1 MKALVY
7 TAPQQTVY
15 REEPDPVLVEGDALV
30 RVGATGICGSDLH
43 AWLGHDDRRIP
54 PLVLGH
60 EAAGTLENGQ
70 AVVINPLITCGR
82 CHFCVSGRTNLCG
95 SRQIVGMTP
104 RVGTH
109 AEYLA
114 IPAQNL
120 IPIPPALSMAQ
131 AALAEPIATAWH
143 AVTAAARLQM
153 RPLSEAKAFVM
164 GGGAVG
170 LSAALALRAFGCR
183 QVFLG
188 ETNPLRRQT
197 AKNEEV
203 AEIFNPQTDA
213 LPEKIDVVIDAVG
226 GKQTRQSSCA
236 AVSPGGVIVHVGL
249 LEGSE
254 GLDVRR
260 LTLQEITFMG
270 VYTYTM
276 VDFQATVAAMASGA
290 LGALNWFEQRPLAEG
305 ATAFQ
310 DLIHGRTEA
319 AKIILTP
326 EP

>member
-7 TAPQQTVY
+7 TAPQQTIY
-15 REEPDPVLVEGDALV
+15 REEPDPVLQEGDALV
-30 RVGATGICGSDLH
+30 KVGATGICGSDLH

-70 AVVINPLITCGR
+70 AVVVNPLITCGK
-82 CHFCVSGRTNLCG
+82 CQFCFSGRTNLCA

-120 IPIPPALSMAQ
+120 IPVPSRLTLAQ
-131 AALAEPIATAWH
+131 AALAEPVATAWH
-143 AVTAAARLQM
+143 AVAAAARLQM
-153 RPLSEAKAFVM
+153 RPFPETKALVF

-170 LSAALALRAFGCR
+170 LSAALALQALGCR

-188 ETNPLRRQT
+188 ETNALRRQT
-197 AKNEEV
+197 AKNANAAEV
-203 AEIFNPQTDA
+203 FDPQSEA
-213 LPEKIDVVIDAVG
+213 LPENIDIVIDAVG
-226 GKQTRQSSCA
+226 GKQTRQSSFA
-236 AVSPGGVIVHVGL
+236 AVLPGGVIIHVGL
-249 LEGSE
+249 LEGSD
-254 GLDVRR
+254 GLDARR
-260 LTLQEITFMG
+260 LTLQEIIFMG

-276 VDFQATVAAMASGA
+276 VDFQAAVEAMASGA
-290 LGALNWFEQRPLAEG
+290 LGKLDWFEQRPLSEG
-305 ATAFQ
+305 TTAFE

-319 AKIILTP
+319 AKIVLTP
-326 EP
+326 

>member
-7 TAPQQTVY
+7 TAPQQTIY
-15 REEPDPVLVEGDALV
+15 REEPDPVLQEGDALV
-30 RVGATGICGSDLH
+30 KVGATGICGSDLH

-70 AVVINPLITCGR
+70 AVVVNPLITCGK
-82 CHFCVSGRTNLCG
+82 CHFCFSGRTNLCA

-120 IPIPPALSMAQ
+120 IPVPSRLTLVQ
-131 AALAEPIATAWH
+131 AALAEPVATAWH
-143 AVTAAARLQM
+143 AVAAAARLQL
-153 RPLSEAKAFVM
+153 RPFPEAKALVF

-170 LSAALALRAFGCR
+170 LSAALALQALGCR

-188 ETNPLRRQT
+188 ETNALRRQT
-197 AKNEEV
+197 AKNANAAEV
-203 AEIFNPQTDA
+203 FDPQSEV
-213 LPEKIDVVIDAVG
+213 LPEKMDIVIDAVG
-226 GKQTRQSSCA
+226 GKQTRQSSFA
-236 AVSPGGVIVHVGL
+236 AVLPGGVIIHVGL

-254 GLDVRR
+254 GLDARR
-260 LTLQEITFMG
+260 LTLQEIIFMG

-276 VDFQATVAAMASGA
+276 VDFQAAVEAMASGA
-290 LGALNWFEQRPLAEG
+290 LGKLDWFEQRPLAEG
-305 ATAFQ
+305 TTAFE

-319 AKIILTP
+319 AKIVLTP
-326 EP
+326 

>member
-7 TAPQQTVY
+7 TAPQQTIY
-15 REEPDPVLVEGDALV
+15 REEPDPVLQEGDALV
-30 RVGATGICGSDLH
+30 KVGATGICGSDLH

-70 AVVINPLITCGR
+70 AVVVNPLITCGK
-82 CHFCVSGRTNLCG
+82 CHFCFSGRTNLCA

-120 IPIPPALSMAQ
+120 IPVPSRLTLAQ
-131 AALAEPIATAWH
+131 AALAEPVATAWH
-143 AVTAAARLQM
+143 AVAAAARLQM
-153 RPLSEAKAFVM
+153 RPFPETKALVF

-170 LSAALALRAFGCR
+170 LSAALALQALGCR

-188 ETNPLRRQT
+188 ETNALRRQT
-197 AKNEEV
+197 AKNANAAEV
-203 AEIFNPQTDA
+203 FDPQSEA
-213 LPEKIDVVIDAVG
+213 LPENIDIVIDAVG
-226 GKQTRQSSCA
+226 GKQTRQSSFA
-236 AVSPGGVIVHVGL
+236 AVLPGGVIIHVGL
-249 LEGSE
+249 LEGSD
-254 GLDVRR
+254 GLDARR
-260 LTLQEITFMG
+260 LTLQEIIFMG

-276 VDFQATVAAMASGA
+276 VDFQAAVEAMASGA
-290 LGALNWFEQRPLAEG
+290 LGKLDWFEQRPLSEG
-305 ATAFQ
+305 TTAFE

-319 AKIILTP
+319 AKIVLTP
-326 EP
+326 